1 MNSHILPTT
10 VEEIK
15 PIIYAGV
22 LICKDGTKHN
32 LSPMD
37 KILLGD
43 GDIDINILD
52 KIYNS
57 ELLSIS

>member
-1 MNSHILPTT
+1 MSEYIPPIT

-22 LICKDGTKHN
+22 LICKDGTKHS
-32 LSPMD
+32 LSLMD
-37 KILLGD
+37 KLLLGN
-43 GDIDINILD
+43 GDIDITVLD

-57 ELLSIS
+57 DPSKPI